1 MPPEA
6 RITPAAGQAG
16 GVPYSRAMVDLTEEL
31 RKPPRV
37 NRTVMAIG
45 TVICA
50 FVATVVGLIFGAW
63 AVFQPYPQPT
73 VGPVSLYVVAAAG
86 FCLAAGHKI
95 GLRNSIMKR
104 GYSDP
109 GWITPGILVVLAAGC
124 MGIWM
129 ASLAAMTHTPEASA
143 THSVTT
149 GIASQPQ
156 QVPLTPDQQRV
167 VAGSCVNKVA
177 ACVNVSLQ
185 LAEHAKASYGI
196 EKEFCL
202 GYQHSQD
209 PASKDAFA
217 QCSLALWAPKGAKS
231 MHQRDAQTLCQLA
244 DAYAAQIP
252 VDQRA
257 RKGSQCDATLLKF
270 VASSPTSTSGDPV
283 GS

>member
-1 MPPEA
+1 MT
-6 RITPAAGQAG
+6 RVTPAAGQAG

-37 NRTVMAIG
+37 NGTIMAIG

-50 FVATVVGLIFGAW
+50 FVAVVVGLIFGAW
-63 AVFQPYPQPT
+63 AVLQPYPQPT

-129 ASLAAMTHTPEASA
+129 ASLAATTHTPEASA
-143 THSVTT
+143 TNSVAT

-156 QVPLTPDQQRV
+156 QAPLTPEQQQV
-167 VAGSCVNKVA
+167 IAGSCGSNYQS
-177 ACVNVSLQ
+177 CVNVSLG
-185 LAEHAKASYGI
+185 LAQDFKDSYVV
-196 EKEFCL
+196 EKKFCL
-202 GYQHSQD
+202 SFQNGQD
-209 PASKDAFA
+209 PVSRAAFA
-217 QCSLALWAPKGAKS
+217 KCSPALWAQGGAKS
-231 MHQRDAQTLCQLA
+231 IYQRDIKIECQRA
-244 DAYAAQIP
+244 DAYAAQILP
-252 VDQRA
+252 DQR
-257 RKGSQCDATLLKF
+257 RKPGSQCDPALF
-270 VASSPTSTSGDPV
+270 QFSSSSPTSSSGDPV
-283 GS
+283 GF